1 MFSLLPASQAASLAI
16 ALLDDENSQA
26 EGTMEGAIGGA
37 IYGNLAPA
45 GGAAAV
51 AAPAAPALAPQPN
64 HPHYENIYA
73 PIGQPS
79 NNNNNSGNN
88 SNQVAAVANANANV
102 NANAPANAEEIQ
114 QQQPPAPTEANANN
128 NPQPP
133 TAPAP
138 APPQPQQQSQPQ
150 QQQQPQR
157 ILPMNNYRNDLY
169 DRSASG
175 GILGS
180 SSSAA
185 YDVPRAVRSGLGYR
199 RNFRI
204 DMQNG
209 KNRI

>member
-1 MFSLLPASQAASLAI
+1 MSYFPDSQAASLAI

-37 IYGNLAPA
+37 IYGNLAPT
-45 GGAAAV
+45 
-51 AAPAAPALAPQPN
+51 AAPAPAPAAAAPPQPN

-79 NNNNNSGNN
+79 N
-88 SNQVAAVANANANV
+88 QA
-102 NANAPANAEEIQ
+102 NANAPANAEEA
-114 QQQPPAPTEANANN
+114 QPPQPAPTEANANATN
-128 NPQPP
+128 NNNQSPP
-133 TAPAP
+133 IA
-138 APPQPQQQSQPQ
+138 QPQQAQPQ
-150 QQQQPQR
+150 PQPQR

-169 DRSASG
+169 DRSGG

-180 SSSAA
+180 NAAAA

-209 KNRI
+209 EN